1 VAVAAERPLGFP
13 PERRMRR
20 KADFDAVYGRG
31 RRIASD
37 GLFTMNALRN
47 DALGPRLG
55 LAVAARVAG
64 KAVERNRV
72 RRIIRESFRLTQQ
85 SLPSFDIVVG
95 TRAAVRSATNAQL
108 RDSLLKLWPRL
119 IKVCASLPSS

>member
-1 VAVAAERPLGFP
+1 MAVPADRPLGLSP
-13 PERRMRR
+13 QRRMRR

-37 GLFTMNALRN
+37 HLFTMNARRN
-47 DALGPRLG
+47 EALGARLG

-64 KAVERNRV
+64 NAVERNRV
-72 RRIIRESFRLTQQ
+72 RRVIRESFRLIQQ

-95 TRAAVRSATNAQL
+95 TRATVRTATNAQL
-108 RDSLLKLWPRL
+108 RDSLHKLWPRL
-119 IKVCASLPSS
+119 IKTCASLPIS

>member
-1 VAVAAERPLGFP
+1 MAAERPLGFP

-47 DALGPRLG
+47 EALGPRLG

-72 RRIIRESFRLTQQ
+72 RRIIRESFRLAQQ

-95 TRAAVRSATNAQL
+95 TRAAVRTATNAQL